1 MLYPSNLGG
10 FINKQS
16 VQSKGNYPSFYQ
28 KQIDNFK
35 KCLNKDLNQ
44 NNYNAY
50 TNLPNISN
58 ESKLSNTNNYNP
70 THVYEKGLGIKKGK
84 NTKKYEQNLDSY
96 NSIIYAERSSGFSSN
111 QNCKYGKNLNK
122 SVSPK
127 KRGLNNQRTEGSS
140 ENFSLSFIA
149 AAQPQ
154 SGVTSSSA
162 SLKNFYSNR
171 TSSKINKHKNN
182 ISSIMKGKI
191 FKLI

>member
-1 MLYPSNLGG
+1 MISDLSNLEG
-10 FINKQS
+10 FTNKQS

-50 TNLPNISN
+50 TNLPHISN
-58 ESKLSNTNNYNP
+58 ESKLANTNNYNP
-70 THVYEKGLGIKKGK
+70 IHVYEKEPGVKKSK
-84 NTKKYEQNLDSY
+84 NNKKYEQNSDSY
-96 NSIIYAERSSGFSSN
+96 NSIIYAEHSSGFSSN
-111 QNCKYGKNLNK
+111 PNYKHGKNLNK

-127 KRGLNNQRTEGSS
+127 KRGLNNKKAEGSTDS
-140 ENFSLSFIA
+140 FSLSFVA
-149 AAQPQ
+149 VAQPQ

-171 TSSKINKHKNN
+171 TGNKASKNSNN
-182 ISSIMKGKI
+182 LASIMKGKSSI
-191 FKLI
+191 